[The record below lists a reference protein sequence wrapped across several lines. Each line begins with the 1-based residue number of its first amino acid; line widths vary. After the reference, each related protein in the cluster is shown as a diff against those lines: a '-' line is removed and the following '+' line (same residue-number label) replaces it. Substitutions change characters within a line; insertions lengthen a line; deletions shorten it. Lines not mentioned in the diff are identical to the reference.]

1 MTLRTLLATG
11 LVLALAASALAQTVR
26 RETLVGRVE
35 TCEAILREFM
45 DDPDTA
51 IPAQVLREAQ
61 ALVIANEF
69 EVGAGFGARGGY
81 AIVLVRRADG
91 TWSVPAF
98 LRAGN
103 VSLGLQLGGNAVNTV
118 YVLNT
123 PEAVR
128 LLYRARF
135 NFGANAGAVA
145 GPRAAFAEEATQIIK
160 APVYVYRKN
169 LGLFAGARVKTG
181 WLARSDDLN
190 RIFYNTDLA
199 MPELLHSNRVPPPP
213 EVVPLIE
220 FVRRIAG

>member
-1 MTLRTLLATG
+1 MSLRTLFTAG
-11 LVLALAASALAQTVR
+11 LVFILAASTFAQTVR
-26 RETLVGRVE
+26 RDTLAARIE

-51 IPAQVLREAQ
+51 IPAHVLREAR
-61 ALVIANEF
+61 AIVIANEF
-69 EVGAGFGARGGY
+69 EFGVGLGAKGGY
-81 AIVLVRRADG
+81 AIVMVRRADG
-91 TWSVPAF
+91 TWSLPAF

-103 VSLGLQLGGNAVNTV
+103 VSLGLQLGGTSVNTV

-128 LLYRARF
+128 LLYQARF
-135 NFGANAGAVA
+135 NFGASAGAVA

-160 APVYVYRKN
+160 APVFVYQKN

-181 WLARSDDLN
+181 WLSRSDDLN

-199 MPELLHSNRVPPPP
+199 MPELLHSDSVPPPV
-213 EVVPLIE
+213 EVLPLLD